1 MRGVYNI
8 NVAWIISRAKS
19 SLVDQTEHQR
29 RNTRDDFELLNE
41 SYITGD
47 LRCGAPCRISQF
59 MLFYGLKIAHYTLRL
74 WENCFPN
81 NRFTKQQ
88 TCRPNNSN
96 SDVYRVQFCQIMYNS
111 LAILGR
117 DCGNTMMICGD
128 IVRFTPSGKFCR

>member
-19 SLVDQTEHQR
+19 PLVDQTEHQR
-29 RNTRDDFELLNE
+29 RNTPGDFELLNE

-88 TCRPNNSN
+88 TCQSN
-96 SDVYRVQFCQIMYNS
+96 SSNGYVYRVHFCHIS

-117 DCGNTMMICGD
+117 DCGNTMKICGN
-128 IVRFTPSGKFCR
+128 IVRFTPSGRFCR